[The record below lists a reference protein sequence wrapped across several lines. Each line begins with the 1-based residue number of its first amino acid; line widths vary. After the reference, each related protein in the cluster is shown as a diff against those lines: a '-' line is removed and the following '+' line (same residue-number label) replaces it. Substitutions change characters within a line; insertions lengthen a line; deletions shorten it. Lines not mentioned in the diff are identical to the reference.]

1 MAKENFVHTLMK
13 PSPNKAKDRSVWG
26 LPLQGLWIPFFT
38 ATNTVG
44 ESHIDAGALGCPLR
58 LSVGKDGVPKLKD
71 DGTPRYQVDKKIGDA
86 VNGVKDNFAFGLM
99 AFVASTQKAMPNE
112 YKAQVAAV
120 QKAGEKVLEQDQ
132 TALDN
137 YMAELEEVAKEAA
150 AKITPPND
158 NHKATPTESKEKELV
173 PA

>member
-1 MAKENFVHTLMK
+1 MAKDNLTIHTLMK

-58 LSVGKDGVPKLKD
+58 LAVGKDGVPKLKD
-71 DGTPRYQVDKKIGDA
+71 DGTPRYTVDKEISTGVK
-86 VNGVKDNFAFGLM
+86 VVKDNFAFGLM
-99 AFVASTQKAMPNE
+99 AFIASTQKAMPTE
-112 YKAQVAAV
+112 YKAQVEAA

-132 TALDN
+132 TTLDN
-137 YMAELEEVAKEAA
+137 YLAEIEAVADKAGKALAEVPA
-150 AKITPPND
+150 
-158 NHKATPTESKEKELV
+158 ESKDKELV
-173 PA
+173 AA